1 MVTEVEGKAKF
12 FALMARYV
20 QLGQLLDEEKIEA
33 GDVNAITEAK
43 LVLAEMDKTKAEI
56 DALIAQYQS

>member
-1 MVTEVEGKAKF
+1 MVAEGEGKAKF

-33 GDVNAITEAK
+33 GDIGAVAEAG
-43 LVLAEMDKTKAEI
+43 LILAEMDKTKAEI
-56 DALIAQYQS
+56 DAIIAQYQS

>member
-1 MVTEVEGKAKF
+1 MVTEVEGKAEF
-12 FALMARYV
+12 FAFMARYV

-33 GDVNAITEAK
+33 GVVDAITEAK

>member
-1 MVTEVEGKAKF
+1 MVPEVEGKAKF

-33 GDVNAITEAK
+33 GDIEAVAEAG
-43 LVLAEMDKTKAEI
+43 LILAEMDKTKAEI
-56 DALIAQYQS
+56 DAIIAQYQS

>member
-1 MVTEVEGKAKF
+1 MERVVEGKEKF

-20 QLGQLLDEEKIEA
+20 QLGQLLDEEKMET
-33 GDVNAITEAK
+33 GDMGAITEAK
-43 LVLAEMDKTKAEI
+43 LILAEMAKTKAEI

>member
-1 MVTEVEGKAKF
+1 MVTEVEDKAKF